1 MGRTI
6 LTQLLLFLTPF
17 AVYAA
22 VLIASRKNAR
32 EPENWPLKTVLVLA
46 TIGCVL
52 VIAGLV
58 YFAHF
63 GGAPAT
69 GVYEP
74 ARYEDGKL
82 VPGRIK

>member
-6 LTQLLLFLTPF
+6 LIQLFLFLAPF
-17 AVYAA
+17 AVYAL
-22 VLIASRKNAR
+22 VLTVSKRDAR
-32 EPENWPLKTVLVLA
+32 EAEHWPVKVLTVLA

-58 YFAHF
+58 VLTQF
-63 GGAPAT
+63 GGAPAS

-82 VPGRIK
+82 IPGRFK

>member
-1 MGRTI
+1 MGRTVLI
-6 LTQLLLFLTPF
+6 QLLLFLAPF
-17 AVYAA
+17 AIYAL
-22 VLIASRKNAR
+22 VLYASRRDASD
-32 EPENWPLKTVLVLA
+32 PEHWPMQRVLSLA
-46 TIGCVL
+46 IAGSVL

-63 GGAPAT
+63 GGAPPG

-82 VPGRIK
+82 IPGRIK

>member
-6 LTQLLLFLTPF
+6 LTQLLLFFAPF
-17 AVYAA
+17 AVYAL
-22 VLIASRKNAR
+22 VLYATQRDAR
-32 EPENWPLKTVLVLA
+32 GRENWPAKMVATLA
-46 TIGCVL
+46 IAGCLL

-58 YFAHF
+58 FFTHF
-63 GGAPAT
+63 GGAPTT

-82 VPGRIK
+82 IPGRIK

>member
-6 LTQLLLFLTPF
+6 LIQTLLFLAPF
-17 AVYAA
+17 AVYA
-22 VLIASRKNAR
+22 VILVASKKDAR
-32 EPENWPLKTVLVLA
+32 EPENWPVKVLLTLA
-46 TIGCVL
+46 TVGCLL

-58 YFAHF
+58 FFAHF
-63 GGAPAT
+63 GGAPTT

-82 VPGRIK
+82 IPGRIK